1 MEERRG
7 EEQARERMEG
17 EGMRKPRVACRETR
31 RTAATTKRERMIVAG

>member
-7 EEQARERMEG
+7 EERARGMEG